1 MSNITTSQTIG
12 PFSHEAWQW
21 AVDACTPA
29 NVRSSAPTI
38 TIEGVIYDGNGAP
51 INDAQIEAWT
61 PDAAAHEANH
71 AIPGFR
77 RVPSGEAGEFSLRL
91 SLPEGATRATQGE
104 PIMYVTVFARGLV
117 KHQFT
122 AVFLE
127 DDTGLAHSAILK
139 QVPEARRAT
148 LLARKTGENAYRW
161 DIWMQTENE
170 TVFFDYA

>member
-1 MSNITTSQTIG
+1 MSQITTSQTIG

-29 NVRSSAPTI
+29 NVKSTAPTVNI
-38 TIEGVIYDGNGAP
+38 SGVIYDGNGAP

-61 PDAAAHEANH
+61 PDGAALEPEQM
-71 AIPGFR
+71 IPGFR
-77 RVPSGEAGEFSLRL
+77 RVPSGADGEFSLRL
-91 SLPEGATRATQGE
+91 SKPESAKPGE
-104 PIMYVTVFARGLV
+104 PLAYVTVFARGLV
-117 KHQFT
+117 LHQFT

-127 DDTGLAHSAILK
+127 DDPALAQSTILN

-148 LLARKTGENAYRW
+148 LIARRTDEAQYHW
-161 DIWMQTENE
+161 DIRMQGEAE